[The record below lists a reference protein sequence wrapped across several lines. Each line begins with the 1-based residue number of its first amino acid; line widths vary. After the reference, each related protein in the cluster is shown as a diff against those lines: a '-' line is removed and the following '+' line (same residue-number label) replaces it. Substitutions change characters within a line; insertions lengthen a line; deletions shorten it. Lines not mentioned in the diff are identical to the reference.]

1 MRIKGA
7 VAWAALLTLTLSA
20 GGIGAHAAQDPGAD
34 LSGTWKLSFIPLQEI
49 ELISFRVKAEGGKV
63 EAEVGKVI
71 PPIGQPKV
79 GSFSREG
86 DRVAIALTGAN
97 LIEGFAGTLVKDGP
111 DAGKVLGT
119 LKVNGATYPAV
130 LARAESVELA
140 TRPATNPKL
149 QALMAAGN
157 VKDPKEQVAKLDAH
171 LKANPGLSSNF
182 VGYNEILNSADRAE
196 LSAADVKAVFDRW
209 AAESTP
215 YGPEWV
221 TEVKARAAKA
231 LDGKAPYAELA
242 LELAQAADAAT
253 PADAPAARRAE
264 VVALLARAAKL
275 AGKDDLAAK
284 ANARSAELETKLDAD
299 YHEQV
304 PPFKVKA
311 FAGREGGK
319 GNRVVVMELFTGAQ
333 CPPCVA
339 ADVAFDA
346 LLETYKPTEFI
357 GLQYHLHIPGPD
369 PLTNSDSQA
378 RADYYGDAVRGTP
391 TTFFNGKSEAGGG
404 GGMGNAEPK
413 YAEYRELIDPFL
425 AGTRKA
431 AIELTATRAGDSIK
445 VMAKANVEDAAK
457 DKDSKLRLRLALVE
471 PSVRYVGGNRLRF
484 HHQVVRALPG
494 GPDGKELAGGK
505 AEFADSIDLAAVKK
519 GLESYLADYPGS
531 EKARG
536 PFPNPLP
543 PIELKDLAVV
553 AFVQDDSDKSILH
566 AVRVPVEAV
575 NP

>member
-7 VAWAALLTLTLSA
+7 VAWATLLTLAA
-20 GGIGAHAAQDPGAD
+20 GGIGAQAAQDPAAD
-34 LSGTWKLSFIPLQEI
+34 LSGTWKLTIIPLQEI
-49 ELISFRVKAEGGKV
+49 ELVSFRVKAEGSKV
-63 EAEVGKVI
+63 EAEVAKVI

-79 GSFSREG
+79 GSFTREG
-86 DRVAIALTGAN
+86 DRIAIALTGAN
-97 LIEGFAGTLVKDGP
+97 LIEGFAGMLAKDGP
-111 DAGKVLGT
+111 DAGKILGT
-119 LKVNGATYPAV
+119 MKLNGATYPAV
-130 LARAESVELA
+130 LARSESTELT
-140 TRPATNPKL
+140 TRPAAPNPKF

-157 VKDPKEQVAKLDAH
+157 VKDPKEKVAKLDAH
-171 LKANPGLSSNF
+171 LKANPGQSANF
-182 VGYNEILNSADRAE
+182 VGYNEILTSADRAG
-196 LSAADVKAVFDRW
+196 LSSADVKAVFDRW
-209 AAESTP
+209 AAESIP

-231 LDGKAPYAELA
+231 LDGKAPYAELT

-253 PADAPAARRAE
+253 PADAPAAQRAE

-275 AGKDDLAAK
+275 AGKDELAAK
-284 ANARSAELETKLDAD
+284 ANARSVELETKLDAE

-304 PPFKVKA
+304 PPFKVKG

-431 AIELTATRAGDSIK
+431 NIELTATRAGDSIK

-494 GPDGKELAGGK
+494 GPDGKELADGK

-519 GLESYLADYPGS
+519 GLQSYLADYPGS

-553 AFVQDDSDKSILH
+553 AFVQDDVDKSILH
-566 AVRVPVEAV
+566 AIRVPVEAV